1 MTSWRDV
8 LRERQLAIDAADREE
23 LVDKKKIIGSSQE
36 SINSHNSY
44 VDISRIALSSSPC
57 TAPAAVRL
65 LATDVPTAHPPV
77 SDILPVDNECNASP
91 ELERPTTCSSGV
103 ENSFTDVRQA
113 AGDFSD
119 VTEVIQQSSP
129 DYGADLTDELKSAID
144 FASDG
149 GSLLSFGW
157 IESDE
162 LSSSVIDSSKSM
174 TSTPEH
180 LVSSENRNMLNCT
193 AVSPETHV
201 ADEVPKPLTE
211 TAAPVDVALD
221 LQSPVHKRTRR
232 HGRRHHTKRKQSHAV
247 QQVEAKPTNDETNIK
262 HEAETYSNDCGSAS
276 EPSDV
281 QLTSV
286 SEQLELDTFQSQPS
300 DFDVIP
306 DAALTDN
313 VATQVVRHVSYLKA
327 VSIGSENPVTSQL
340 QSIVTESTVEQAA
353 EGHLSSHL
361 PAKTDSKYFYH
372 SYLITCSDIF

>member
-23 LVDKKKIIGSSQE
+23 LDAKKKAFGSSQE

-65 LATDVPTAHPPV
+65 LETDEPSAQPPV
-77 SDILPVDNECNASP
+77 SDVFSVSRECNASP
-91 ELERPTTCSSGV
+91 ELERPTTCSSDV
-103 ENSFTDVRQA
+103 ENSFADVRQA
-113 AGDFSD
+113 VSDFSD
-119 VTEVIQQSSP
+119 VTEVIQQLSP
-129 DYGADLTDELKSAID
+129 DNGADLTDELKSAID

-157 IESDE
+157 IESDDI
-162 LSSSVIDSSKSM
+162 SSSVIDVSKSM

-193 AVSPETHV
+193 AVSSETHF
-201 ADEVPKPLTE
+201 ADEVPKPLAE
-211 TAAPVDVALD
+211 TATPVAVALD

-232 HGRRHHTKRKQSHAV
+232 HGRRHHTKRKQKHAV
-247 QQVEAKPTNDETNIK
+247 EQVEAKPTNNVTNIK
-262 HEAETYSNDCGSAS
+262 RETETFSNDYCS

-281 QLTSV
+281 HLTSM

-300 DFDVIP
+300 DFEVIP
-306 DAALTDN
+306 DAAVTDN
-313 VATQVVRHVSYLKA
+313 LAPQIVRHVSYLKA
-327 VSIGSENPVTSQL
+327 VNIGHENTVTSQQ
-340 QSIVTESTVEQAA
+340 QSTVTESTIEHAA
-353 EGHLSSHL
+353 DGHLSSHV
-361 PAKTDSKYFYH
+361 PAKTDSKYL
-372 SYLITCSDIF
+372 S